1 MPNKAR
7 QGQTNPNPTPA
18 PTPELQEHQGR
29 ENSPESAS
37 GKGLPPASIA
47 FASAFLREHLP
58 RRKKQPANDGTVFRG
73 RGRGEVHSGGGGG
86 GADQEAAG
94 KQKKGKTETTCKSTF
109 SGRAVGGRLGPQN
122 CIRRSLVQVP
132 RVVFCNLNDR
142 MADMGKFLEG
152 WLAPHYKVSAPRAAN
167 RGLWQRRA
175 GQGEKKKGRSNNR
188 QAQTSPNEPKR
199 AQTSPNEL
207 SGAETSSKEF
217 KGAQTRSNEPK
228 RAQTSPNEH
237 KGKTGRDGHRT
248 LEP

>member
-94 KQKKGKTETTCKSTF
+94 KQKKGKTETTCKSIF
-109 SGRAVGGRLGPQN
+109 SGRAVGGAAWAPELHPQVTGSSPKG
-122 CIRRSLVQVP
+122 SLLQFK
-132 RVVFCNLNDR
+132 RQNGR
-142 MADMGKFLEG
+142 
-152 WLAPHYKVSAPRAAN
+152 H
-167 RGLWQRRA
+167 
-175 GQGEKKKGRSNNR
+175 GQIS
-188 QAQTSPNEPKR
+188 
-199 AQTSPNEL
+199 
-207 SGAETSSKEF
+207 
-217 KGAQTRSNEPK
+217 
-228 RAQTSPNEH
+228 
-237 KGKTGRDGHRT
+237 
-248 LEP
+248 